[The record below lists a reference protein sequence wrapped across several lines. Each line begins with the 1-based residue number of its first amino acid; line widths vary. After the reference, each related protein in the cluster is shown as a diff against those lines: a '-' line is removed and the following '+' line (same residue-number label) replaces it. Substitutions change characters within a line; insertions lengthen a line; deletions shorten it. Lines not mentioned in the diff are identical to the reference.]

1 VRILDVYP
9 VLPVL
14 RVARARQNAQQSER
28 GMKAG
33 MDAAARR
40 FALSMGPST
49 IRKPERF
56 KALRRDGLFVLVLA
70 ATLFAARA
78 SLADHYVVPSGS
90 MEPTVAVGDHVCVN
104 KLAYGLRVPESE
116 VYVLPA
122 SGPARG
128 DVVVLDSPTD
138 GEVLLKRVAAV
149 PGDRV
154 AVTDGRVTIDRI
166 DGVAVP
172 PVPAGLT
179 PAASPDERG
188 GDALLEQLG
197 RHVHRVSLDF
207 GGGPDLPRTVIPAGR
222 YLVLGDNR
230 GNSRDG
236 RYFGLVARG
245 AILGRAEAVCIHD
258 GKPVWHGL

>member
-1 VRILDVYP
+1 
-9 VLPVL
+9 
-14 RVARARQNAQQSER
+14 
-28 GMKAG
+28 MKRKRG

-40 FALSMGPST
+40 FALLMGPST

-56 KALRRDGLFVLVLA
+56 KALRRDGVFVLALA

-116 VYVLPA
+116 LYVLPA

-138 GEVLLKRVAAV
+138 GEVLLKRVVAV
-149 PGDRV
+149 PGDHV
-154 AVTDGRVTIDRI
+154 AVTGGRVTIDGV

-172 PVPAGLT
+172 T
-179 PAASPDERG
+179 AAADVTLGPTRDDRS

-236 RYFGLVARG
+236 RYFGLVSRG

-258 GKPVWHGL
+258 GKPVWHDL